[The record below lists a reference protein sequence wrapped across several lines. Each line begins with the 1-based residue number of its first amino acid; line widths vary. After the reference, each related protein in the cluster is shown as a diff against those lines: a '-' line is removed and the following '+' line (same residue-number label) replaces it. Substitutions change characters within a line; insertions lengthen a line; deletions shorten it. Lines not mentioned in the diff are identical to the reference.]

1 MNMKFQDGLLFTSI
15 QISFRGNTKVIENI
29 VIDTGAAETII
40 SPDAVEDIGIF
51 AELEDSVNSFYGVGG
66 SLHNFFSKNVVKVKL
81 GEASLE
87 EVKMDFGVI
96 DPQGNIN
103 GLLGLDLLMELGAVI
118 DLRKLSLTLDAYS
131 EGDI

>member
-15 QISFRGNTKVIENI
+15 QVSFRGSTKVIGNI

-66 SLHNFFSKNVVKVKL
+66 SLHNFFSKNVEKVKL
-81 GEASLE
+81 GEVSLE

-96 DPQGNIN
+96 DPKGYIN
-103 GLLGLDLLMELGAVI
+103 GLLGLDLLMKLGAVI
-118 DLRKLSLTLDAYS
+118 DLKKLSLTLDT
-131 EGDI
+131 

>member
-15 QISFRGNTKVIENI
+15 HISFRGSTKVIENI

-66 SLHNFFSKNVVKVKL
+66 SLHNFFSKNVEKVKL
-81 GEASLE
+81 GEVSLE

-96 DPQGNIN
+96 DPKGYIN
-103 GLLGLDLLMELGAVI
+103 GLLGLDLLMKLGAVI
-118 DLRKLSLTLDAYS
+118 DLKKLLLTLDA
-131 EGDI
+131 

>member
-15 QISFRGNTKVIENI
+15 QISFRGSTKVIENI

-66 SLHNFFSKNVVKVKL
+66 SLHNFFTKNVVKVKL
-81 GEASLE
+81 GEVSLE

-96 DPQGNIN
+96 DPQGYIN
-103 GLLGLDLLMELGAVI
+103 GLLGLDLLMKLGAVI
-118 DLRKLSLTLDAYS
+118 DLRRLSITLDV
-131 EGDI
+131 

>member
-15 QISFRGNTKVIENI
+15 QISFRGSTKVIENI

-40 SPDAVEDIGIF
+40 SPDAVEDIGVF

-66 SLHNFFSKNVVKVKL
+66 SLHNFFSKNVEKLKL
-81 GEASLE
+81 GEVSLE
-87 EVKMDFGVI
+87 KVKMDFGVI
-96 DPQGNIN
+96 DPKGYIN

-118 DLRKLSLTLDAYS
+118 DLKKLSLTLDA
-131 EGDI
+131 E

>member
-87 EVKMDFGVI
+87 VKMDFGVI

>member
-15 QISFRGNTKVIENI
+15 QIYFRGRTKVIENI

-66 SLHNFFSKNVVKVKL
+66 SLHNFFSKNVEKVKL
-81 GEASLE
+81 GEVSLE

-96 DPQGNIN
+96 DPKGTIN
-103 GLLGLDLLMELGAVI
+103 GLLGLDLLMKLGAVI
-118 DLRKLSLTLDAYS
+118 DLKRLSLTLDA
-131 EGDI
+131 

>member
-15 QISFRGNTKVIENI
+15 QISFRGSTKVIENV

-66 SLHNFFSKNVVKVKL
+66 SLHNFFSKNVEKIKL
-81 GEASLE
+81 GEVSLE
-87 EVKMDFGVI
+87 EIKMDFGVI
-96 DPQGNIN
+96 DPKGYIN
-103 GLLGLDLLMELGAVI
+103 GLLGLDLLMKLGAVI
-118 DLRKLSLTLDAYS
+118 DLKKLLLTLDV
-131 EGDI
+131 

>member
-15 QISFRGNTKVIENI
+15 QISFRGSTKVIENI

-66 SLHNFFSKNVVKVKL
+66 SLHNFFTKSVVKVKL
-81 GEASLE
+81 GEVSLE
-87 EVKMDFGVI
+87 DKMDFGVI
-96 DPQGNIN
+96 DPQGYIN
-103 GLLGLDLLMELGAVI
+103 GLLGLDLLMKLGAVI
-118 DLRKLSLTLDAYS
+118 DLRRLSLTLDA
-131 EGDI
+131 